1 MLSNLK
7 SDKSRSIAV
16 IINLDK
22 LVPVIFNTPVFKR
35 GEIRKKTEVKKGNWK
50 FRGGIVNAKWEKLEI
65 KSVSTPYHERG
76 KTSFLGE
83 GLFFDQNMDPL
94 LIARAKS
101 SLFCQ
106 DGVQLGSSSLADYF
120 AQPRGPQLDLPL
132 QPPDSA
138 HQVPSPLP
146 FGTPSS
152 HSPVPF
158 HPSAPSHCSSSAAT
172 PTGHFPSESLGG
184 QPEDKRAG
192 GPLFQVGTPR
202 SNMSCGNSSFD
213 RLESDSF
220 CPPTEGVPAVL
231 SRRIEELEQQLERD
245 NENRRQLAVE
255 NEQLHGQ
262 LSELRAQDHVSE
274 QSSRQLMAY
283 EQELKTKRNTI
294 ELLVAEKSE
303 LESKVWKP
311 VLEQ

>member
-1 MLSNLK
+1 
-7 SDKSRSIAV
+7 
-16 IINLDK
+16 
-22 LVPVIFNTPVFKR
+22 
-35 GEIRKKTEVKKGNWK
+35 
-50 FRGGIVNAKWEKLEI
+50 
-65 KSVSTPYHERG
+65 
-76 KTSFLGE
+76 
-83 GLFFDQNMDPL
+83 
-94 LIARAKS
+94 
-101 SLFCQ
+101 
-106 DGVQLGSSSLADYF
+106 
-120 AQPRGPQLDLPL
+120 
-132 QPPDSA
+132 
-138 HQVPSPLP
+138 
-146 FGTPSS
+146 
-152 HSPVPF
+152 
-158 HPSAPSHCSSSAAT
+158 
-172 PTGHFPSESLGG
+172 
-184 QPEDKRAG
+184 
-192 GPLFQVGTPR
+192 
-202 SNMSCGNSSFD
+202 MSCGNSSFD

-231 SRRIEELEQQLERD
+231 SRRIEELEQQLERG